1 MSIRLLCKRTS
12 KRPSNALF
20 YFPEEQ
26 KTGIAPTRIID
37 EKDLDLTPGMVVTVN
52 WDREK
57 VEAEILAL
65 DDELKVLNEKDL
77 EWSKEH
83 LTAQTAATE
92 EKKSTNSDTESPNKP
107 LERTKKS
114 VQPRRSRE
122 KEAQSSENPYE
133 QFLAAQKKRALEW
146 KSARDS
152 KRAKSV
158 PVVNQPPEASS
169 VQGDCRQEDTT
180 KLLRQQLHTKTTEC
194 NDLKRMLKSIEEQN
208 VLILK
213 NQTEM
218 QEKFFK
224 LLEKIQVSIS
234 EIKDSIAT
242 CPAASNFGGYLNPLL
257 EHDPENLAG
266 AIIIPDS
273 ADRESPVKDVAKSAE
288 QTRYL
293 STINYDTLSNLREE
307 NQPSD
312 VPSAAKRQG
321 SASQDVGKELIS
333 TCVTPTRIKTI
344 QETLSKPE
352 TDRHLCALKLLPHF
366 FSKEELAESNTD
378 GSHGKKFLDSTKL
391 NSLKLLVFSKFP
403 ASTSE
408 ETDKAWRF
416 IKGKINTKCRAV
428 RRISLPDSTPSRPE

>member
-1 MSIRLLCKRTS
+1 MSVRLLCKQTS

-65 DDELKVLNEKDL
+65 NGKFKFIIICRILIQSVLL
-77 EWSKEH
+77 
-83 LTAQTAATE
+83 LIAE
-92 EKKSTNSDTESPNKP
+92 ERNV
-107 LERTKKS
+107 S

-133 QFLAAQKKRALEW
+133 EFLAAQKKRALEW

-218 QEKFFK
+218 QENFFK

-312 VPSAAKRQG
+312 VPSAAKQQG
-321 SASQDVGKELIS
+321 SASQDVGEELIS

-352 TDRHLCALKLLPHF
+352 TDWHLCALKLLPHF

-378 GSHGKKFLDSTKL
+378 GSHGKKFLDGTKL
-391 NSLKLLVFSKFP
+391 NSLKLLVFIKFP

-408 ETDKAWRF
+408 EKDKAWRF